1 MLTMAMLV
9 TTVSVANIKCVKAA
23 TTYTKLEI
31 EDMQLNKARVKT
43 GSGDSNGKHVEVYWQ
58 QDPLDTFNKLT
69 DITFARTILN
79 ATEDGDYTLQV
90 HCKNDSGSGSITMK
104 LFVNGTAYDVN
115 LTGSGYTT
123 LNKTVSLKKGN
134 NSVILAWV
142 NWGYFDYINLP
153 EGVSVSSKSN
163 ETKYYAFESQLNEVQ
178 LAPTSAF
185 NNAGATLYTAPIEYN
200 SGDEEWQGSAIFKV
214 NAASDVKSID
224 LSYYVS
230 SYNSGKASIAM
241 TVNGGKETVID
252 LSGTKVNTQLTKTIS
267 SKTLKDAGFKAGQE
281 NTIKFRQSSASGGSV
296 GLHYIELKKDDVEE
310 TTTVKHKSTRYE
322 AENAYLISGGA
333 IKKAESEQEKWSGK
347 SYIGDFTATSISK
360 PSKIDEYC
368 SNVGYVQYK
377 VNAQTA
383 GYYKVTLGY
392 ATEINSMAVY
402 VTSGYEWSK
411 VTLQS
416 TGGWSNVGEASTYV
430 YLKKGENHI
439 WVTGPTAKDNWVNY
453 DYIDVEFEENRK
465 IDTSKTVLLL
475 DSGEMNKAPKV
486 VEQTTTKKDD
496 GDSDDN
502 SKDSEVSNENESLTS
517 PKTGYGF
524 LSIAV
529 ILIIAIGVA
538 VIAVDKKKN
547 IKA

>member
-1 MLTMAMLV
+1 MHMDKKKRILAIMLTMAMLV

-185 NNAGATLYTAPIEYN
+185 NNAGAITLL
-200 SGDEEWQGSAIFKV
+200 F
-214 NAASDVKSID
+214 
-224 LSYYVS
+224 
-230 SYNSGKASIAM
+230 ASIIGNI
-241 TVNGGKETVID
+241 TLFQN
-252 LSGTKVNTQLTKTIS
+252 LSVTPLFS
-267 SKTLKDAGFKAGQE
+267 S
-281 NTIKFRQSSASGGSV
+281 
-296 GLHYIELKKDDVEE
+296 
-310 TTTVKHKSTRYE
+310 
-322 AENAYLISGGA
+322 
-333 IKKAESEQEKWSGK
+333 
-347 SYIGDFTATSISK
+347 
-360 PSKIDEYC
+360 
-368 SNVGYVQYK
+368 
-377 VNAQTA
+377 
-383 GYYKVTLGY
+383 
-392 ATEINSMAVY
+392 
-402 VTSGYEWSK
+402 
-411 VTLQS
+411 
-416 TGGWSNVGEASTYV
+416 
-430 YLKKGENHI
+430 
-439 WVTGPTAKDNWVNY
+439 
-453 DYIDVEFEENRK
+453 
-465 IDTSKTVLLL
+465 
-475 DSGEMNKAPKV
+475 
-486 VEQTTTKKDD
+486 
-496 GDSDDN
+496 
-502 SKDSEVSNENESLTS
+502 
-517 PKTGYGF
+517 
-524 LSIAV
+524 
-529 ILIIAIGVA
+529 
-538 VIAVDKKKN
+538 
-547 IKA
+547 